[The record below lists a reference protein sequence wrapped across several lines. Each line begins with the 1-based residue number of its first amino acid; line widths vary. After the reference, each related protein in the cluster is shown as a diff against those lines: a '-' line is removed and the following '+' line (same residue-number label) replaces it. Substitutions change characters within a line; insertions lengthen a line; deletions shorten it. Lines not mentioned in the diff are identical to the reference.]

1 VPASLEA
8 DPIQPGSVRF
18 AALVA
23 RYSAPDIPTARRWKS
38 KPAMDLDWFAG
49 TLLPLCPPD
58 FDVLAT
64 FAEIDL
70 WIEGQLRQ
78 GGRKAWKPG
87 GWKGGIRRWVLR
99 DIARHKTQPANA
111 CGQRQAPKLE
121 SVPAR
126 WLEDA
131 DAEDCRIYLADP
143 RYQHQAAE
151 FRARLA
157 ELEPDK
163 PTLRI
168 VEGGNH
174 G

>member
-1 VPASLEA
+1 MVGTLEA
-8 DPIQPGSVRF
+8 
-18 AALVA
+18 
-23 RYSAPDIPTARRWKS
+23 
-38 KPAMDLDWFAG
+38 
-49 TLLPLCPPD
+49 
-58 FDVLAT
+58 
-64 FAEIDL
+64 IDL
-70 WIEGQLRQ
+70 WLEGQSRLRNQ
-78 GGRKAWKPG
+78 GKAWKPA
-87 GWKGGIRRWVLR
+87 GWKAGIRRWMLR